1 MLPTQAVIHYV
12 RHEAVWCTNK
22 TNEVSQ
28 LCFSIHRSKSQFK
41 GQFHSDGVQH
51 RWDEAWAHQRAHHD
65 DPMAGERRKALFGED
80 CWTDLDE
87 VTTRALEVSWRNG
100 AQVPVTVDEWP
111 NYVYFVGAQLKQT
124 NVTTTK
130 QRSLRRLMILDQDHE
145 QEASLPGWCC
155 VCVYIY
161 ISIYICVCVHLF
173 LSIYIYIYID
183 IEL

>member
-1 MLPTQAVIHYV
+1 MRY
-12 RHEAVWCTNK
+12 RSC
-22 TNEVSQ
+22 VSQ
-28 LCFSIHRSKSQFK
+28 FTAASPNSKAS
-41 GQFHSDGVQH
+41 STAMASSTDGM
-51 RWDEAWAHQRAHHD
+51 RL
-65 DPMAGERRKALFGED
+65 GLISERIMMTIWQVNVGKHFGED

-145 QEASLPGWCC
+145 QEASLPGC
-155 VCVYIY
+155 
-161 ISIYICVCVHLF
+161 
-173 LSIYIYIYID
+173 
-183 IEL
+183 